1 MMKKKKSP
9 GGANWMDTYGDMVT
23 LLLCFFVLLYSISV
37 IDEVKWLALVKSFNP
52 DAIDDPTEIISG
64 TEGPVA
70 DPTKGQGMEPGA
82 QDEPTSQEQ
91 IDAAMNELYE
101 KLKEYSEQ
109 SESAQNIEVIQ
120 GDGYVFISLENA
132 VIFDGNSYNLRQEGE
147 KVLGDVATILSE
159 VAKYID
165 EIRVLGHT
173 AQASPSRRNYP
184 LEDRMLSSN
193 RAAMAT
199 YYIQENCNGTIDP
212 ARIISVGYG
221 QHRPIAPND
230 DEASRSHNRRVEIII
245 TGRNVLDDLSDSIKR
260 YEALRS
266 GEGDAMADSL

>member
-1 MMKKKKSP
+1 MAKKKGGGG

-52 DAIDDPTEIISG
+52 DAVDNPTEIPLG

-70 DPTKGQGMEPGA
+70 DPTQGAGLQSGA
-82 QDEPTSQEQ
+82 MPEAVSQEE
-91 IDAAMNELYE
+91 IDGAMDMLYE

-109 SESAQNIEVIQ
+109 SDSAQSIETIQ

-132 VIFDGNSYNLRQEGE
+132 VIFDGNSYNLRKEGE
-147 KVLGDVATILSE
+147 KVLGDVATIFTE

-165 EIRVLGHT
+165 EIRILGHT
-173 AQASPSRRNYP
+173 AQASPSRPNYP

-199 YYIQENCNGTIDP
+199 YYIQENSEIDP

-221 QHRPIAPND
+221 QHRPVAPND
-230 DEASRSHNRRVEIII
+230 DEANRSHNRRVEIII

-260 YEALRS
+260 YEALRT
-266 GEGDAMADSL
+266 GEGSAPTDSL